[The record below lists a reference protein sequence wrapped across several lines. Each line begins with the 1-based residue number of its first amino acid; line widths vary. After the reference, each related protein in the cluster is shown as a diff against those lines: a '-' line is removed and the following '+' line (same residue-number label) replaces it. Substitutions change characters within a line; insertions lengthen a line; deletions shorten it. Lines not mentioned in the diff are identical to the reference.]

1 MLWVPGR
8 LKLSRAQIL
17 AFRRRAGVLDERL
30 AAGAG
35 SLRRAAWAGMT
46 DSAPRAAL
54 LGLHARVGGVPPDAL
69 DDPALAQVW
78 GPRYSVYV
86 VAADDVAIFTL
97 GRLPDSGN
105 TRARAFDLAARL
117 HAVLDGSPARDADL
131 GVALGEPAFALKYA
145 ALTGTIAIRWEG
157 ARAPIVW
164 TVPPP
169 AIDES
174 EATRELARR
183 FVHVFGPTESA
194 AFAGWAGINDRK
206 AARVFAELEPQLVAV
221 RAPLGEARVLA
232 QDEAAI
238 REPVAPTKGVRLLPS
253 GDAYTLGVTPAERAL
268 LVPNE
273 KQRNELWTPR
283 VWPGALLV
291 DGEIVGTWRRAKR
304 RLTIDTWRKL
314 SGGARDAIVAEA
326 DTLPLPDPGEGM
338 TVDWNR
344 WKHPPTATSTRSRG
358 SRCSPT

>member
-1 MLWVPGR
+1 VPGMPRR

-17 AFRRRAGVLDERL
+17 AFRRHAGVLAERL
-30 AAGAG
+30 GSGAD
-35 SLRRAAWAGMT
+35 SLQRAAWAGMT

-54 LGLHARVGGVPPDAL
+54 LGLHARVEGIAPNAL
-69 DDPALAQVW
+69 DEPALVQVW

-86 VAADDVAIFTL
+86 VAADDLAIFTL
-97 GRLPDSGN
+97 GRLPDSGR
-105 TRARAFDLAARL
+105 TRARALDLAARL
-117 HAVLDGSPARDADL
+117 HVVLDGSQSRDSDL
-131 GVALGEPAFALKYA
+131 AAALGENAYVLKYA
-145 ALTGTIAIRWEG
+145 ALTGTIAIQWEG

-169 AIDES
+169 AIEGA

-183 FVHVFGPTESA
+183 FVHVFGPSEPV
-194 AFAGWAGINDRK
+194 AFAGWAGIGKDK
-206 AARVFAELEPQLVAV
+206 AARVFAELEPELVPV
-221 RAPLGEARVLA
+221 RTPLGEARLLA
-232 QDEAAI
+232 RDEAAV
-238 REPVAPTKGVRLLPS
+238 REPVAAGAGVRLLPS

-304 RLTIDTWRKL
+304 LLTVDTWTRL
-314 SGGARDAIVAEA
+314 SPAAKDAVVAEA
-326 DTLPLPDPGEGM
+326 ELLPLPDPGEGM
-338 TVDWNR
+338 TVDW
-344 WKHPPTATSTRSRG
+344 S
-358 SRCSPT
+358 

>member
-1 MLWVPGR
+1 VRGVPG
-8 LKLSRAQIL
+8 LLSLSRAQIL
-17 AFRRRAGVLDERL
+17 GFRRRTGVLDERL
-30 AAGAG
+30 AAGG
-35 SLRRAAWAGMT
+35 DSLRRAAWAGLT

-54 LGLHARVGGVPPDAL
+54 LGLHARVEGIAPTAL

-86 VAADDVAIFTL
+86 VAADDLAIFTL
-97 GRLPDSGN
+97 GRLPDRGR

-117 HAVLDGSPARDADL
+117 HVALDRSQVRDSDL
-131 GVALGEPAFALKYA
+131 AAALGENGYVLKYA

-164 TVPPP
+164 AVPPP
-169 AIDES
+169 TI
-174 EATRELARR
+174 EAAEAARELARR
-183 FVHVFGPTESA
+183 YLRVFGPGDAA
-194 AFAGWAGINDRK
+194 AFAGWAGIGAAK
-206 AARVFAELEPQLVAV
+206 AGRVFAELEPELVPV
-221 RAPLGEARVLA
+221 RTPLGEACLLA
-232 QDEAAI
+232 ADEGPARA
-238 REPVAPTKGVRLLPS
+238 PVAAGTGVRLLPS
-253 GDAYTLGVTPAERAL
+253 GDAYTLGVTLAERAL

-304 RLTIDTWRKL
+304 VLSIDTWKKL
-314 SGGARDAIVAEA
+314 SPPARDAVVAEA

-338 TVDWNR
+338 TVHWN
-344 WKHPPTATSTRSRG
+344 
-358 SRCSPT
+358 